1 MRKWEWGRRNVEW
14 GMIEQAHS
22 EVGPVVVP
30 IKWDY
35 AAARMRKVRAR
46 RFEGKKVRRLDRS
59 RKWEY
64 GKQKHRAK

>member
-46 RFEGKKVRRLDRS
+46 RFEGKKVRQ
-59 RKWEY
+59 KAEG
-64 GKQKHRAK
+64 GKQGA